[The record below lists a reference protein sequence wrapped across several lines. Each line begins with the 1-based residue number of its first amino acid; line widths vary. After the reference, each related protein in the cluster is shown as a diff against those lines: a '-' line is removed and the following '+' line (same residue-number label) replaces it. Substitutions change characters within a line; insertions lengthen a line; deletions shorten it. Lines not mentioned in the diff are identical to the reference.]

1 MIGRPCQLTTAP
13 FREATVPRLSESRA
27 SNDEGYR
34 ATPHARV
41 VTADCRLR
49 TSDVVFSLLSFA
61 CFDIFLALDDGMDV
75 CSRKGDSYLN
85 AMDAMDYWDWYCLSS
100 FSSSDTVSI
109 KTDKDGGGGQKRL
122 ECVWNSRLARII
134 QPANRPYI
142 KRPGRSYVAR
152 TT

>member
-27 SNDEGYR
+27 SNDEEYR

-75 CSRKGDSYLN
+75 CRRKGDSSLN
-85 AMDAMDYWDWYCLSS
+85 AMDATDKRACIKGCYPNYWDWYCLSS
-100 FSSSDTVSI
+100 SSDAT
-109 KTDKDGGGGQKRL
+109 Q
-122 ECVWNSRLARII
+122 
-134 QPANRPYI
+134 YH
-142 KRPGRSYVAR
+142 
-152 TT
+152 